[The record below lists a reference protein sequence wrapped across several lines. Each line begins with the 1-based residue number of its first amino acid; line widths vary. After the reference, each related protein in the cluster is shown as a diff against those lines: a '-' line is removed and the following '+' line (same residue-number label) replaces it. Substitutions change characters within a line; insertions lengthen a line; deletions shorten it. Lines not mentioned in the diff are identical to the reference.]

1 MSLVSVRLPELST
14 PPPPDVFPFA
24 IVSPEMLAVT
34 PEFTMKTLKLD
45 EDPPPLTATDEA
57 PGPVMVMFE
66 LIVRPL
72 PRLIAQVTPNW
83 IVLPGFAFAR
93 LTQ

>member
-1 MSLVSVRLPELST
+1 MSVRLPALFT
-14 PPPPDVFPFA
+14 PPPKDAFPLE

-34 PEFTMKTLKLD
+34 PELFTVKTLKLD

-57 PGPVMVMFE
+57 PGPVIVRFE

-72 PRLIAQVTPNW
+72 PRLIAPVTPNW

>member
-1 MSLVSVRLPELST
+1 M
-14 PPPPDVFPFA
+14 A

-34 PEFTMKTLKLD
+34 PESTVKTLKLD
-45 EDPPPLTATDEA
+45 DDPPPLTVSTVA

-72 PRLIAQVTPNW
+72 PRRLIAPVTPNW
-83 IVLPGFAFAR
+83 IVLPWFSFAR